1 MGLVTQITVCL
12 SKNSLE
18 SGRRLTVS
26 SALQGMKVSIDLK
39 TEPSLHE
46 PLSIRFAIKEL
57 PPPIRLQF
65 VNDTKKQHLLSE
77 KGILWPGGTVFCSYQ
92 GSPHSPLCTAQRV
105 HHPHSDPRQPDSTAT
120 SSHSCETMGSFRPH
134 SLVKK
139 QARTSWEKLGN
150 MGAKQPTKRGVEPL
164 ARMF

>member
-18 SGRRLTVS
+18 SGQAINSVECL
-26 SALQGMKVSIDLK
+26 AGMKVSIDLK

-46 PLSIRFAIKEL
+46 PLSIRFATKEL

-77 KGILWPGGTVFCSYQ
+77 KGILWPGGDSVLLPPGVPSFSTLYSPVGAPPTFRPQAARQHRYKLALLRNNGVFQASQ
-92 GSPHSPLCTAQRV
+92 
-105 HHPHSDPRQPDSTAT
+105 
-120 SSHSCETMGSFRPH
+120 SCEETG
-134 SLVKK
+134 
-139 QARTSWEKLGN
+139 
-150 MGAKQPTKRGVEPL
+150 
-164 ARMF
+164 